1 MTPWQTYLRGVVVD
15 VTNPKVAIFF
25 LAFLPQFADP
35 ARGNIVVPMKDGRR
49 GNPILWPRD
58 LVAEMQQVQGDV
70 GARGLLQLHADRID
84 AVPCEDDAI
93 FADVDTPEALRAL
106 ELR

>member
-1 MTPWQTYLRGVVVD
+1 
-15 VTNPKVAIFF
+15 
-25 LAFLPQFADP
+25 
-35 ARGNIVVPMKDGRR
+35 MKDGRR

-84 AVPCEDDAI
+84 
-93 FADVDTPEALRAL
+93 TRALRRRCDLCRRRYARGL
-106 ELR
+106 ARTGIAMTPSAGLRAEFPLLAANPGLHYLDSAATAQIHRSRSTP